1 MSTAIYRQKFA
12 TIIAEDTPAIEQ
24 LIAWLQCRD
33 YYCRRIDASDIMSQ
47 PSLYHSSLIL
57 TDISPSNAD
66 NLNIL
71 QYISCFS
78 PQAALVPLCMGGN
91 TPAMRRAREIGVAG
105 FLYINHANGMIDFH
119 RGFAKSM
126 DLQEQYRHQ
135 FSGGRLPQ
143 PSQTFSMSSC

>member
-1 MSTAIYRQKFA
+1 MSTATYRQKFA

-24 LIAWLQCRD
+24 LITWLHYRD
-33 YYCRRIDASDIMSQ
+33 YCCRRIDASDIMSQ
-47 PSLYHSSLIL
+47 SSLYHSNLIL
-57 TDISPSNAD
+57 IDISHSNIN

-78 PQAALVPLCMGGN
+78 PSAALVPLCMGGN

-105 FLYINHANGMIDFH
+105 FLYINQANGMIDFH

-126 DLQEQYRHQ
+126 ELQEQYRRQ
-135 FSGGRLPQ
+135 FPSGRRSL
-143 PSQTFSMSSC
+143 PSQTLSMSSC